1 MTPARAAA
9 KEVKAFTPLS
19 VGTASRHSHQG
30 MFTSVTLKELC
41 HEIHKNSTVG
51 TVTVK

>member
-9 KEVKAFTPLS
+9 KEVKLFKPLS
-19 VGTASRHSHQG
+19 VSTASHHSHQG

-41 HEIHKNSTVG
+41 HEIHKNSTMG